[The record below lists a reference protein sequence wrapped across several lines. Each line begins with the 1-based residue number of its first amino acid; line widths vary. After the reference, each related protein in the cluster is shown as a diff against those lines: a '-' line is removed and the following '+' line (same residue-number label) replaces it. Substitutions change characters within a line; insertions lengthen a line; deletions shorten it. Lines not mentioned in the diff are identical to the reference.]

1 MTHPFPPPPIEPF
14 ERLNAFDGLMINAD
28 RWKRAHQYHRQRQ
41 NAHYQAINQPGIV
54 CGLGIQTIEASGKVR
69 DPNGSNKAGRRW
81 IQVQPG
87 IAIDLKGN
95 LIVIPRSFD
104 YHLDTQPS
112 GSEPIMVYLVASYR
126 DPDELQR
133 EQRSEV
139 IQETYR
145 LEETTAPPRPL
156 DVELCRILMQPGTQ
170 DIRSPQD
177 VFFPGY
183 NEIDLRYRVQA
194 QTRPQALLR
203 IAQIQRDDPM
213 CDRNFFNLNY
223 LLQSVEALYPAFRG
237 AEEVGQATLSE
248 GFNSL
253 QAYDL
258 LYLTGQQQL
267 ELNAIELEALQA
279 YLKSGRVLFVDV
291 LPDAEALIQTIQQLA
306 QQVGAPLQPLSSLRR
321 GHPLRTRP
329 FLFAA
334 LPIVHQKPIQLLVG
348 EGIVLCIGN
357 LASNWGI
364 DEELSLS
371 RILIRTAQELGV
383 NLLHYAWRRQQL
395 TGLLQ
400 AAPH

>member
-1 MTHPFPPPPIEPF
+1 MTHPFPPPSIEPF

-54 CGLGIQTIEASGKVR
+54 CGLGIRTIEASGKAR
-69 DPNGSNKAGRRW
+69 DRRW
-81 IQVQPG
+81 VQVQPG

-95 LIVIPRSFD
+95 PIVIPRSFD

-112 GSEPIMVYLVASYR
+112 GSEAITVYLVASYR
-126 DPDELQR
+126 DPEELQR

-156 DVELCRILMQPGTQ
+156 DVELCRILMQPGAEE
-170 DIRSPQD
+170 IVHPQD

-183 NEIDLRYRVQA
+183 NQIDLRYRVQA

-203 IAQIQRDDPM
+203 MAQIQREDSM

-237 AEEVGQATLSE
+237 AEEVGQVALSE

-258 LYLTGQQQL
+258 LYLTGQQKL
-267 ELNAIELEALQA
+267 ELNAIELEALRT
-279 YLKSGRVLFVDV
+279 YLGSGRVLFVDV
-291 LPDAEALIQTIQQLA
+291 LPNAEALIQTIQQLA
-306 QQVGAPLQPLSSLRR
+306 QQLGAPLQPLTSLRR
-321 GHPLRTRP
+321 SHPLRTRP

-334 LPIVHQKPIQLLVG
+334 LPLVHQKTIQLLVS
-348 EGIVLCIGN
+348 EGIVMCIGD

-371 RILIRTAQELGV
+371 RVLIRTAQELGV
-383 NLLHYAWRRQQL
+383 NLLHYAWRRQSL
-395 TGLLQ
+395 TELLQ
-400 AAPH
+400 EAPH